1 MLDKEGF
8 ANRLRSTRES
18 LRLKQEDVAAR
29 LGVGRTGYAAYESG
43 KSVPPLES
51 IMILLDI
58 LDVSFEWLTKGV
70 GEKKATSV
78 PTNENVVREMEL
90 KYMKALETLVSQKD
104 EIISQKDEIISLK
117 EQLLEREKVKK
128 EEAQK
133 ESQKL

>member
-18 LRLKQEDVAAR
+18 LKLKQEDVAAR

-58 LDVSFEWLTKGV
+58 LNVSFDWLTKG
-70 GEKKATSV
+70 EESKAQYSLSQID
-78 PTNENVVREMEL
+78 ENSNAREIEM
-90 KYMKALETLVSQKD
+90 KYMKALE
-104 EIISQKDEIISLK
+104 EIISLK
-117 EQLLEREKVKK
+117 DQLLEKK
-128 EEAQK
+128 EGEKKQAQAQ
-133 ESQKL
+133 SQKL